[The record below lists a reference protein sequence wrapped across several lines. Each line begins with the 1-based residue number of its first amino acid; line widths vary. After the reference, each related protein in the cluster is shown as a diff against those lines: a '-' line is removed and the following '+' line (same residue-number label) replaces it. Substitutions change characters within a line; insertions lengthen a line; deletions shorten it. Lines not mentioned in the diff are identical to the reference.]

1 MDRERT
7 NKWRGFMFLCKMC
20 WVLTGQP
27 EQQQTLLS
35 VSFLLLQI
43 QLSASHGDNGQYGQL
58 HQCKTPSEYIY
69 ITLTLC
75 GSQMG
80 LEKPRFAVCE
90 PQVHIIIFK
99 YATTLYL
106 TFKRLYCQ
114 YSIKNDFHHR
124 KENTSSCS
132 EVFTES

>member
-69 ITLTLC
+69 INF
-75 GSQMG
+75 M
-80 LEKPRFAVCE
+80 RFLDWSSDFY
-90 PQVHIIIFK
+90 IFSLRIASSHHH
-99 YATTLYL
+99 ATTHYL

>member
-1 MDRERT
+1 
-7 NKWRGFMFLCKMC
+7 MC
-20 WVLTGQP
+20 WVLTLLTGQP

-43 QLSASHGDNGQYGQL
+43 QLSASHGDNGQYGTL
-58 HQCKTPSEYIY
+58 HWATHQCKTPSEYIY
-69 ITLTLC
+69 INFMRFLD
-75 GSQMG
+75 GSSD
-80 LEKPRFAVCE
+80 FY
-90 PQVHIIIFK
+90 IFSLRIASSHHH
-99 YATTLYL
+99 ATTHYL